1 VSDTPEALLS
11 DYDLYLFA
19 QGEHRELYR
28 LLGAHPA
35 ERDGEGGTE
44 RGVRFAVWAPYAQ
57 RVSVVGGFNGWDG
70 GHTPMRPHESG
81 VWEAFVPGL
90 GEGEVY
96 KYEVLGADGTARIK
110 ADPFVL
116 YSEQAPGNA
125 SIVHDLDRY
134 EWSDAEWMQGPR
146 ARGEA
151 NSHVRPMATYEVH
164 LGSWRRD
171 EHGNP
176 YDYRRLAEEL
186 VPYVAGMGYTHVE
199 FLPPTEHPFG
209 GSWGYQPLGLY
220 APTSRFGS
228 PDDFK
233 RLVDSFHRA
242 GIAVVIDWVPAHFP
256 SDEHGLATFDGTALY
271 EHEDPRRGYHPDWNT
286 LIFNLGRNEVSNYLL
301 ANALFWLREYHVD
314 ALRVDAVASMLYLD
328 YSREEGQWLPNEYG
342 GNENL
347 ESVAFLKKMNE
358 LVHGEEPGVTTIAEE
373 STSWPMVSVPTYAG
387 GLGFGYKWNMGWMH
401 DTLQYMSEDP
411 VNRAHHHDE
420 LTFSLHYAFSENFV
434 LPLSHDEVVHGKGS
448 LLNKMP
454 GDEWQRLAN
463 LRVYY
468 AFMYTHPGKK
478 LLFMGDEL
486 AQPSEWNHDAQVE
499 WHLQGEAS
507 HAGIQRLVRDLN
519 TIYRGEGALHEV
531 DHEPEGFEWIEGD
544 DRDHS
549 VVAFLRRAR
558 DGGPEDCVIAVCN
571 FTPVAREGYRIGVP
585 SGVVYREA
593 LNTDASLY
601 GGTDVGNGGS
611 VQAEE
616 EASHGRPYSLSLTLP
631 PLGAVLLKPVANGDY

>member
-1 VSDTPEALLS
+1 VRNTPQAKIP
-11 DYDLYLFA
+11 DYDLHLFG

-28 LLGAHPA
+28 VLGARPS
-35 ERDGEGGTE
+35 ERDGTS
-44 RGVRFAVWAPYAQ
+44 GVRFAVWAPNAQ
-57 RVSVVGGFNGWDG
+57 SVSVVGGFNDWGAQDG
-70 GHTPMRPHESG
+70 DSHPMYSHDIG
-81 VWEAFVPGL
+81 VWEAFVPGI
-90 GEGEVY
+90 GEGEAY
-96 KYEVLGADGTARIK
+96 KYQIVGADGDTLLR
-110 ADPFVL
+110 ADPFAF
-116 YSEQAPGNA
+116 YGEQYPGFS

-134 EWSDAEWMQGPR
+134 EWTDSDWMQGPR
-146 ARGEA
+146 ASGEA
-151 NSHVRPMATYEVH
+151 NSHTGPMTTYEVH

-171 EHGNP
+171 ENGDT

-186 VPYVAGMGYTHVE
+186 VPYVSEMGYTHVE

-256 SDEHGLATFDGTALY
+256 SDAHGLARFDGTALY

-286 LIFNLGRNEVSNYLL
+286 LIFNLGRSEVSNYLL
-301 ANALFWLREYHVD
+301 SNALFWLREYHVD

-328 YSREEGQWLPNEYG
+328 YSREDGEWLPNEYG

-373 STSWPMVSVPTYAG
+373 STSWPKVSAPTHAG

-401 DTLQYMSEDP
+401 DTLQYMSQDP
-411 VNRAHHHDE
+411 ISRSHHHDE

-448 LLNKMP
+448 LINKMP
-454 GDEWQRLAN
+454 GDEWQRFAN

-468 AFMYTHPGKK
+468 AFMYSHPGKK

-486 AQPSEWNHDAQVE
+486 AQPSEWNHDAQIE
-499 WHLQGEAS
+499 WGLQEDPS
-507 HAGIQRLVRDLN
+507 HAGMQRLVRDLN
-519 TIYRGEGALHEV
+519 TVYRAESALHEV

-544 DRDHS
+544 DRERS
-549 VVAFLRRAR
+549 VAAFLRHDR
-558 DGGPEDCVIAVCN
+558 GGQPGDAVIAVCN
-571 FTPVAREGYRIGVP
+571 FTPMVREGYRIGVP
-585 SGVVYREA
+585 STGTYREL
-593 LNTDASLY
+593 LNTDARIY
-601 GGTDVGNGGS
+601 GGSDVGNGGS
-611 VQAEE
+611 VSTEE
-616 EASHGRPYSLSLTLP
+616 EPAHGRPYSLSLTLP
-631 PLGAVLLKPVANGDY
+631 PLGAVFLKPSAMGR

>member
-1 VSDTPEALLS
+1 MSDKPGALLS
-11 DYDLYLFA
+11 DYDLHLFG
-19 QGEHRELYR
+19 QGEHRALYR

-35 ERDGEGGTE
+35 EREGSS
-44 RGVRFAVWAPYAQ
+44 GVRFAVWAPNA
-57 RVSVVGGFNGWDG
+57 RGVSVVGGFNGWDG
-70 GHTPMRPHESG
+70 ASRPMHRHDGG
-81 VWEAFVPGL
+81 VWETFVPGVGP
-90 GEGEVY
+90 GETY
-96 KYEVLGADGTARIK
+96 KYEILAADGSTLLK
-110 ADPFVL
+110 ADPLAF
-116 YSEQAPGNA
+116 YAEQYPGFA
-125 SIVHDLDRY
+125 SVVHDLDRY
-134 EWSDAEWMQGPR
+134 DWADSQWMEGPR

-151 NSHVRPMATYEVH
+151 NSHVRPMTTYEVH

-171 EHGNP
+171 EGGDP

-186 VPYVAGMGYTHVE
+186 VPYVADMGYTHVE

-233 RLVDSFHRA
+233 HLVDAFHRA
-242 GIAVVIDWVPAHFP
+242 GIAVVMDWVPAHFP
-256 SDEHGLATFDGTALY
+256 SDEHGLASFDGTALY
-271 EHEDPRRGYHPDWNT
+271 EHADPRRGYHPDWNT
-286 LIFNLGRNEVSNYLL
+286 LIFNLGRSEVSNYLL
-301 ANALFWLREYHVD
+301 SNALFWLREYHVD

-328 YSREEGQWLPNEYG
+328 YSREEGEWLPNEHG

-358 LVHGEEPGVTTIAEE
+358 LVHGEEPGTTTIAEE
-373 STSWPMVSVPTYAG
+373 STSWPMVSAPTYAG

-401 DTLQYMSEDP
+401 DTLQYMQEDP
-411 VNRAHHHDE
+411 ISRAYHHDE

-448 LLNKMP
+448 LINKMP

-468 AFMYTHPGKK
+468 AFMYSHPGKK

-499 WHLQGEAS
+499 WQLRDEAP

-519 TIYRGEGALHEV
+519 TVYRAEGALHEV

-544 DRDHS
+544 DRERS
-549 VVAFLRRAR
+549 VVAFLRHAR
-558 DGGPEDCVIAVCN
+558 DPEDSVVVVCN
-571 FTPVAREGYRIGVP
+571 FTPVVREDYRIGAP
-585 SGVVYREA
+585 SGGSYREI
-593 LNTDASLY
+593 LNTDARLY
-601 GGTDVGNGGS
+601 GGSDVGNGGS
-611 VQAEE
+611 LEAESE
-616 EASHGRPYSLSLTLP
+616 PAHGRPYSLSLTLP
-631 PLGAVLLKPVANGDY
+631 PLGAVFLKPSATRG